1 MKYRIARKNFH
12 ILCKNSNYYLIE
24 TINRNSLRYFM
35 KGSYL
40 VYKFFAIF
48 IVTIL
53 WNTSALR
60 AAVQA
65 SVCDDQSLRDCEA
78 EAQIRSTNGNE
89 YRCCSCTISSGTG
102 SVTTYNCD
110 KYADD
115 GYELL
120 GTYCVKTPTTSE
132 DERGYIETS
141 YGKCLADSTT
151 TDAPALKL
159 GSIMYLY
166 KTSDGLFGRIP
177 ANCELDFDETIK

>member
-12 ILCKNSNYYLIE
+12 ILCKNSNYYLVE
-24 TINRNSLRYFM
+24 TIKRNSLRYFM

-53 WNTSALR
+53 WNTSALWG
-60 AAVQA
+60 AVSA
-65 SVCDDQSLRDCEA
+65 YLCTTQSLADCTAEA
-78 EAQIRSTNGNE
+78 ETRSTNGNE
-89 YRCCSCTISSGTG
+89 YRCCSCTNSSGTG
-102 SVTTYNCD
+102 ALITYDCD

-141 YGKCLADSTT
+141 YGRCLATSTT
-151 TDAPALKL
+151 STTPTLVT

-166 KTSDGLFGRIP
+166 KSSDGLFGRIP
-177 ANCELDFDETIK
+177 TECALNSDEIIK

>member
-1 MKYRIARKNFH
+1 
-12 ILCKNSNYYLIE
+12 
-24 TINRNSLRYFM
+24 M

-53 WNTSALR
+53 WNTSALG

-65 SVCDDQSLRDCEA
+65 VCEDRSLVDCE
-78 EAQIRSTNGNE
+78 EDAQLKSVNGNE
-89 YRCCSCTISSGTG
+89 YRCCSCTISSGT
-102 SVTTYNCD
+102 VPLITYNCD

-115 GYELL
+115 GYKLS
-120 GTYCVKTPTTSE
+120 GSYCVKDTTSSE

-141 YGKCLADSTT
+141 YGKCLASSSI
-151 TDAPALKL
+151 TDTPTFNKM

-166 KTSDGLFGRIP
+166 KSSNGNFGAMP
-177 ANCELDFDETIK
+177 QNCALDFETTIK